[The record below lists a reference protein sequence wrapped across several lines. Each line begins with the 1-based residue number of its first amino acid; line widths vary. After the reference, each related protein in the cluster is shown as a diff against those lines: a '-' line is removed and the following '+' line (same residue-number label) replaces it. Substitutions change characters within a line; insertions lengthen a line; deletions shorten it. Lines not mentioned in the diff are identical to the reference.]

1 MASKRR
7 NVKFPHRGSNDLN
20 GRRPSISE
28 LSDATSDPG
37 SPTKQSMDGYVDSI
51 TEEVGAS
58 YSTRYTYQAT
68 FRGKTIADP
77 PVSRKI
83 LLQHQNTTRRKK
95 PSSHG
100 RYGHLL

>member
-20 GRRPSISE
+20 GRRPSIAE

-37 SPTKQSMDGYVDSI
+37 SPLRQNMDGYTDSI

-58 YSTRYTYQAT
+58 YSTRYPLQAT
-68 FRGKTIADP
+68 FRGKTIADS
-77 PVSRKI
+77 PVSRMI
-83 LLQHQNTTRRKK
+83 LLQHQNTTKKKK
-95 PSSHG
+95 PS
-100 RYGHLL
+100 